1 MSTIYA
7 RRLLA
12 TLLLSIRGGASVG
25 TGGSSPLPHV
35 VHWSPTSPSLINFG
49 IVKRR
54 KRRREEQRKERRK
67 KNSLDPNSGSALPI
81 VATTYTNH
89 FGTKWTT
96 FPMHQSVDPWTVASQ
111 CAVRSRAQVAE
122 QLHANS
128 DSDTY
133 TDDMPTWLIRNKQL
147 PLSIH
152 MIVYI
157 NKYIISK

>member
-1 MSTIYA
+1 MVGNTTVNQ
-7 RRLLA
+7 RR
-12 TLLLSIRGGASVG
+12 SQRRDRGLQPP
-25 TGGSSPLPHV
+25 TPCCPLEPHK
-35 VHWSPTSPSLINFG
+35 SLPNKFWHSEEEKEG
-49 IVKRR
+49 EERNKGKR
-54 KRRREEQRKERRK
+54 EERRK
-67 KNSLDPNSGSALPI
+67 KMSLPVPNSGSAPANCSNNI
-81 VATTYTNH
+81 H
-89 FGTKWTT
+89 QSFWDKWTT

-152 MIVYI
+152 KI
-157 NKYIISK
+157 